1 MTDEKFTRVR
11 SAFRHQMAELSTKE
25 IRDGVRFLR
34 FIRLLNTT
42 QLMGLLEDMN
52 LMLDYKAKKLTARE
66 EIDSL
71 NKSWVKS

>member
-1 MTDEKFTRVR
+1 
-11 SAFRHQMAELSTKE
+11 MAELSTKE